1 MLQTPV
7 LKQLGLSSVPDNIVF
22 QRGRIVARSLDAK
35 KLEERVGKMIN
46 ENWELA
52 IEFTNERMN
61 EESCSILNSQ
71 LSTGRRAIVSFI

>member
-1 MLQTPV
+1 MSICVDASRKDCRDILHQDSISWPTICDGQMLQTPV

-46 ENWELA
+46 EN
-52 IEFTNERMN
+52 
-61 EESCSILNSQ
+61 
-71 LSTGRRAIVSFI
+71 